1 MIKALVSIE
10 VDLASS
16 LAVRFACRL
25 GGLTEME
32 IHPVYVKEESARESS
47 FGSGWA
53 SRTWEREMVRRGQ
66 EEIKEM
72 ISAEMDFCPVLAEPR
87 VIFGDRESELAKIAR
102 TEEHDLYLEGVHV
115 PWSTAALH
123 KLIHSKLYQ
132 IMPFAVVLVRVLRKL
147 NQVLLLCSDDAGTER
162 LTGVF
167 QRLWKDC
174 PVPLVL
180 ASPAQTASPSLPAA
194 LDRARRAL
202 QESGCTV
209 TTESSFP
216 ADASL
221 MEAAVKDYGLVA
233 MALKKDVKKDASEL
247 QLLAGMKT
255 ASLLVLY

>member
-16 LAVRFACRL
+16 LAVRFACQL

-53 SRTWEREMVRRGQ
+53 SRTWEREMIRRGQ

-115 PWSTAALH
+115 PWSAAALH

-132 IMPFAVVLVRVLRKL
+132 ILPFPVVLVRTLRKV
-147 NQVLLLCSDDAGTER
+147 NHVLLLCSDGAGTEHLIR
-162 LTGVF
+162 VF
-167 QRLWKDC
+167 QGLWKDC
-174 PVPLVL
+174 RLPLVL
-180 ASPAQTASPSLPAA
+180 ASPAEAASPSRLEA

-202 QESGCTV
+202 KESGCTV
-209 TTESSFP
+209 TIERSFP
-216 ADASL
+216 ADTSL

-233 MALKKDVKKDASEL
+233 MAMEREVKKDATEL
-247 QLLAGMKT
+247 QWLATTKT
-255 ASLLVLY
+255 ASLLMLY